1 MKSKDLI
8 IRSICDEIKLRSSE
22 LNEDIHSIYFGGG
35 TPSLMNKSNISLIL
49 NTIHDSFKIIK
60 NPEVTLECNPDD
72 INLSKIESWKSSKI
86 NRISL
91 GVQSFN
97 NSDLLLM
104 NRSHSYDQALSSLN
118 LVMQNF
124 ENFSVDLIYGIPS
137 SSISQ
142 WKKNLEI
149 LIDNNVPHIST
160 YALTVEPKTALKK
173 LIENKKID
181 QINETDQRIQYDF
194 TYKTLSNFGYV
205 NYEFSSFAK
214 PGFECQNNLGYWDRK
229 KYIGFGPSAH
239 SFDGKYRK
247 WNISNNQL
255 YSQSIENKKLP
266 QKTECL
272 NEKDVFNEIMMIGLR
287 RSTGI
292 NIDDLKLKFDQ
303 KFIDH
308 FLKEISLK
316 INDGIL
322 VKKENKIYTSDEYK
336 FMTDGIASDL
346 FITD

>member
-1 MKSKDLI
+1 
-8 IRSICDEIKLRSSE
+8 
-22 LNEDIHSIYFGGG
+22 
-35 TPSLMNKSNISLIL
+35 MNKSNISLIL
-49 NTIHDSFKIIK
+49 NTIQDSFNIIK
-60 NPEVTLECNPDD
+60 NPEITLECNPDD
-72 INLSKIESWKSSKI
+72 INLSKIEFWKSSKI

-104 NRSHSYDQALSSLN
+104 NRSHSSDQALSSLN

-124 ENFSVDLIYGIPS
+124 ENFSVDLIYGIPN
-137 SSISQ
+137 SSISH

-173 LIENKKID
+173 LIENNKID

-194 TYKTLSNFGYV
+194 TFKTLSDFGYI
-205 NYEFSSFAK
+205 NYEFSSFARL
-214 PGFECQNNLGYWDRK
+214 GFECQNNLGYWDRK

-266 QKTECL
+266 QTTECL
-272 NEKDVFNEIMMIGLR
+272 NDKDVFNEIMMIGLR
-287 RSTGI
+287 RSSGI
-292 NIDDLKLKFDQ
+292 NIDDLKLQFDQ

-308 FLKEISLK
+308 LLKVISLK
-316 INDGIL
+316 IDDGIL